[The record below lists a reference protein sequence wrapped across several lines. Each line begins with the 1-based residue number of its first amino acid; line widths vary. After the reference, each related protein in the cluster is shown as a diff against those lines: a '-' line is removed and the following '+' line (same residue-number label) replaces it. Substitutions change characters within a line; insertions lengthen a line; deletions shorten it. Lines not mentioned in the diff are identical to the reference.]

1 MTGVILAGVHSF
13 CLWCVSVI
21 DQDRS
26 DLDASSPTL
35 NMKENGS
42 SSCDRSSLWLRGS
55 RCDAQAFFFPHFD
68 HPQESNK
75 HTCWWLYF
83 PDVLC
88 LCTYWFPKQK
98 WFPFLIQT
106 IEMRRT
112 MRWCVWDVK
121 CKTVSYVWICVCVI
135 AWLPLLGQASVSFGW
150 HCASGK
156 VCFVAFWGTKL
167 RFLMWESLT
176 VYQSIC
182 FRVC

>member
-1 MTGVILAGVHSF
+1 MLPHQPWTWRKMVLLA
-13 CLWCVSVI
+13 VI
-21 DQDRS
+21 DLLY
-26 DLDASSPTL
+26 DL
-35 NMKENGS
+35 E
-42 SSCDRSSLWLRGS
+42 
-55 RCDAQAFFFPHFD
+55 AQGAMLKLFFFPHFD

-98 WFPFLIQT
+98 LFPFLIQT